1 MLACQLR
8 QAASALPLSSN
19 AVLSLCHSFADVMP
33 KGNAYMAS
41 VLVIGRDGIYG
52 LIRHFGQA
60 KIVHIRQCASA
71 RVYCL
76 DQLQLLGMQAAGV
89 RLLN

>member
-52 LIRHFGQA
+52 RIRHFGQA
-60 KIVHIRQCASA
+60 KIVRNTAVRICPR
-71 RVYCL
+71 L
-76 DQLQLLGMQAAGV
+76 LLGPVTIIRHAGCRSYV
-89 RLLN
+89 C